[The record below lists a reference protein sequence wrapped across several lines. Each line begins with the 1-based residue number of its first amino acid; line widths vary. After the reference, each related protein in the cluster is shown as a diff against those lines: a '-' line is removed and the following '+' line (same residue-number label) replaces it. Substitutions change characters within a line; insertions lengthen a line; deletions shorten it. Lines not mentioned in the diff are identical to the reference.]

1 MIKKVLLPILFLILF
16 SCSEKHLFQFSEMS
30 LDEIIV
36 TNKDK
41 IIMIDFYSENWG
53 SCLRLEVETLN
64 TKEVVEFSNK
74 HLIPIKINAWDNGSG
89 YELFNSY
96 NGVYIPLVLFLDPAG
111 KEIDRFV
118 GFKNKDEFLSIL
130 NNIINNKDTYM
141 SLFDKYLLNDNDPDI
156 IDKLSYKSEIMFN
169 DSLSSVLYD
178 KIINNPKLYE
188 IDTFE
193 RAEFYFAK
201 MSIKKDDN
209 VNKMKLFIEKNKTSS
224 RISEA
229 YDNLVFFYKIK
240 NDTINEV
247 EALKEITNLNLD
259 KASYLNRYAWRM
271 TEINKEL
278 KDALIKINLALDITD
293 KSNKSYP
300 QLLDTKAEVFW
311 MMELYDDAIN
321 IINEAIEL
329 DDEYQ
334 YYKDQKQ
341 KFLKSKRNTNTD
353 SA

>member
-1 MIKKVLLPILFLILF
+1 
-16 SCSEKHLFQFSEMS
+16 
-30 LDEIIV
+30 
-36 TNKDK
+36 
-41 IIMIDFYSENWG
+41 
-53 SCLRLEVETLN
+53 
-64 TKEVVEFSNK
+64 
-74 HLIPIKINAWDNGSG
+74 
-89 YELFNSY
+89 
-96 NGVYIPLVLFLDPAG
+96 
-111 KEIDRFV
+111 
-118 GFKNKDEFLSIL
+118 
-130 NNIINNKDTYM
+130 M

-169 DSLSSVLYD
+169 DSLSSLLYD
-178 KIINNPKLYE
+178 KVINNPKLYE

-201 MSIKKDDN
+201 MSIKRDDN
-209 VNKMKLFIEKNKTSS
+209 INKMKLFIEKNKTSS

-229 YDNLVFFYKIK
+229 YDNLVFFYKTK

-278 KDALIKINLALDITD
+278 KDALTKINLALDITD

-341 KFLKSKRNTNTD
+341 KFLKSKRNTNTE